1 MTASGGAGVADPIA
15 IAHARLLADRSI
27 QFVWSAPQRPP
38 EPPAWLRRL
47 FEAIGRAIDWAAPG
61 LRIGLWAV
69 LGLGVL
75 LVLAILARQLWSPP
89 ERRRPASPLNL
100 QGVGAAAIQAAR
112 RAAVRLTEADE
123 LAAQG
128 RYAEAAHLLLLRGV
142 ADVESGRPGRI
153 RPSLTSRE
161 IAALADLPPEPRAA
175 FALIAQAVERAL
187 FGGRPL
193 DAAVWRACR
202 QAYEALV
209 RPDAWATPRAADP
222 PA

>member
-1 MTASGGAGVADPIA
+1 MTAGKGAGAADPIA
-15 IAHARLLADRSI
+15 AAHARLLADPSI
-27 QFVWSAPQRPP
+27 QFAWSAPPRPP
-38 EPPAWLRRL
+38 APPLWLQRL
-47 FEAIGRAIDWAAPG
+47 LEAIGRAIDWAAPG

-69 LGLGVL
+69 LALGVL
-75 LVLAILARQLWSPP
+75 LVLAILARQLWTRPD
-89 ERRRPASPLNL
+89 RRKPASPLNL
-100 QGVGAAAIQAAR
+100 QGLGSTTVQAAR
-112 RAAVRLTEADE
+112 RAAVRLAEADA

-161 IAALADLPPEPRAA
+161 IAALTDLPPEPRAA

-193 DAAVWRACR
+193 DASVWRSCR
-202 QAYEALV
+202 EAYEALV
-209 RPDAWATPRAADP
+209 SPDAWTGARPDLTA
-222 PA
+222 

>member
-15 IAHARLLADRSI
+15 VAHARLLADRSI
-27 QFVWSAPQRPP
+27 QFVWSAPPRPP
-38 EPPAWLRRL
+38 EPPAWLQKL
-47 FEAIGRAIDWAAPG
+47 LVAIGHAINWAAPA

-75 LVLAILARQLWSPP
+75 LVLAILARQLRASP
-89 ERRRPASPLNL
+89 ERRKPASPLNL
-100 QGVGAAAIQAAR
+100 QGLGPATALAAR
-112 RAAVRLTEADE
+112 RAAVRLAEADE
-123 LAAQG
+123 LAARG

-161 IAALADLPPEPRAA
+161 IAALTDLPPEPRAA
-175 FALIAQAVERAL
+175 FAVIAGAVERAL

-193 DAAVWRACR
+193 DAAVWRSCR
-202 QAYEALV
+202 EAYEALV
-209 RPDAWATPRAADP
+209 SPHAWAAPHPNTTP
-222 PA
+222 